1 MKGVLRSVASFAAC
15 WVVMAGSAVADPV
28 EDFYKDR
35 RLTLVVG
42 YDAGS
47 PFDVYARLLA
57 RHMGRHIPGNPNIIV
72 QNMPGAGSLTA
83 TNHLF
88 NAAARDGSVFGN
100 FHGNM
105 GIEPKVEGKG
115 SRYDGREFTWI
126 GSMAKQTLVC
136 ATWVSTG
143 LKTVEDL
150 RARTVLAGSSGGPAG
165 SASIFPRVM
174 NSLVGTKFRLIS
186 GYTDNDLDLAL
197 ERGEVESRCGLGWAS
212 LKATKPEWIAQ
223 GLILTPVVLSLK
235 THPELPNVPVIM
247 DYVKEEANRQ
257 ALEVMF
263 TPQEAGRPFAGP
275 PQIPADRARALRRG
289 FDAALA
295 DPALLAE
302 ADKAHIEIDPIPG
315 EEIEAMLWKLYDLP
329 DEVFK
334 RVASF
339 RQPVSG
345 EQNK

>member
-15 WVVMAGSAVADPV
+15 WSAMTGVAMADPV
-28 EDFYKDR
+28 EDFYKDK

-57 RHMGRHIPGNPNIIV
+57 RHMGRHIPGGPGIIV

-136 ATWVSTG
+136 VTWGTTG

-150 RARTVLAGSSGGPAG
+150 RSRTVLAGSSGGPAG

-212 LKATKPEWIAQ
+212 LKATKPEWIAK

-235 THPELPNVPVIM
+235 THPELPHVPVIM
-247 DYVKEEANRQ
+247 DYVTDEANRQ

-289 FDAALA
+289 FDNAMK
-295 DPALLAE
+295 DPALVAE
-302 ADKAHIEIDPIPG
+302 AEKSFIEIDPISG
-315 EEIEAMLWKLYDLP
+315 EEIEAMLKKLYGLP

-345 EQNK
+345 EQKK

>member
-1 MKGVLRSVASFAAC
+1 M
-15 WVVMAGSAVADPV
+15 
-28 EDFYKDR
+28 
-35 RLTLVVG
+35 
-42 YDAGS
+42 
-47 PFDVYARLLA
+47 
-57 RHMGRHIPGNPNIIV
+57 
-72 QNMPGAGSLTA
+72 
-83 TNHLF
+83 
-88 NAAARDGSVFGN
+88 FGN

-136 ATWVSTG
+136 VTWGSTG

-174 NSLVGTKFRLIS
+174 NSLLGTKFRLIS

-212 LKATKPEWIAQ
+212 LKATKPEWIAK

-235 THPELPNVPVIM
+235 THPELPHVPVIM
-247 DYVKEEANRQ
+247 DFVKDEANRQ

-275 PQIPADRARALRRG
+275 PQIPADRASALRRG
-289 FDAALA
+289 FDRAMK
-295 DPALLAE
+295 DPALIAE
-302 ADKAHIEIDPIPG
+302 AERSNIEVDPIAG
-315 EEIEAMLWKLYDLP
+315 EEIEVMLKRLYGLP
-329 DEVFK
+329 DDVFT